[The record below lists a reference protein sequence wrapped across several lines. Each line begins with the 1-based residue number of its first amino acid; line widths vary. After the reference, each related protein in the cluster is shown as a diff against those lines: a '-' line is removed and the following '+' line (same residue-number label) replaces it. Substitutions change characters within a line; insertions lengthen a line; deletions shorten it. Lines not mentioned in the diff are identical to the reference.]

1 MPIELLQI
9 QNYFK
14 FVTGRDKMELSLK
27 KEKIL
32 FSYFQQALKK
42 ERMPYVY
49 SKKTVFRRN

>member
-14 FVTGRDKMELSLK
+14 FVTGRDKMKSSLK
-27 KEKIL
+27 KQKSCPHISKSVEKE
-32 FSYFQQALKK
+32 

-49 SKKTVFRRN
+49 SKKTISRRN

>member
-27 KEKIL
+27 KQK
-32 FSYFQQALKK
+32 SCSHTSKSVKK

-49 SKKTVFRRN
+49 SKKTISRRN

>member
-14 FVTGRDKMELSLK
+14 FVTGRDKMKLSLK

-32 FSYFQQALKK
+32 FSYFQK
-42 ERMPYVY
+42 R
-49 SKKTVFRRN
+49 

>member
-49 SKKTVFRRN
+49 SKKTISRRN